1 MPILQNN
8 DEYNQRPKEAS
19 YIPGGEDLPQ
29 VSLFPKLIC
38 RFSHQN
44 PSRVFCWYNTR
55 NGTNTAETIWK
66 TITLEEPPVWADV
79 MLTAD
84 GGKEDTQISGTQH
97 FTWIWQVNVL
107 KKYKN
112 KSMRERRGY
121 SYVSQM
127 MESQFSTWCWNWQK
141 KWTQSGTSHLVEK
154 WTQWIIDLNENC
166 QTTHTSRRNHRKP
179 SWSALGKDSQTWPHK
194 HNPC

>member
-1 MPILQNN
+1 MLILQNSN
-8 DEYNQRPKEAS
+8 DYNQRPKEAS
-19 YIPGGEDLPQ
+19 YIPGGEGLPE

-44 PSRVFCWYNTR
+44 PSRVFCWYNTS

-66 TITLEEPPVWADV
+66 TTTLAEPPAWANV
-79 MLTAD
+79 MPTAD
-84 GGKEDTQISGTQH
+84 DGEEDTQISGTQH

-121 SYVSQM
+121 SYVSKWWKV
-127 MESQFSTWCWNWQK
+127 SSVRGAGTGK
-141 KWTQSGTSHLVEK
+141 KSEPRVEP
-154 WTQWIIDLNENC
+154 
-166 QTTHTSRRNHRKP
+166 HT
-179 SWSALGKDSQTWPHK
+179 L
-194 HNPC
+194 

>member
-1 MPILQNN
+1 MYRHICWSYKTVMNK
-8 DEYNQRPKEAS
+8 YNQRPKEAS
-19 YIPGGEDLPQ
+19 YIPVGEDLPE

-66 TITLEEPPVWADV
+66 TVTLEEPPAWADV
-79 MLTAD
+79 MPTAD
-84 GGKEDTQISGTQH
+84 GGEGDTQIRGTQH

-112 KSMRERRGY
+112 KSMRGRRGY
-121 SYVSQM
+121 RYVSQM

-141 KWTQSGTSHLVEK
+141 SEPRVEP
-154 WTQWIIDLNENC
+154 
-166 QTTHTSRRNHRKP
+166 HTWYKNGPNGS
-179 SWSALGKDSQTWPHK
+179 
-194 HNPC
+194 